1 MRRNGLARW
10 LAWVSLAVCIA
21 LYLPTV
27 GIASLR
33 GERALAMIAA
43 LFVVTP
49 AVGTVVALR
58 QPRNTIGWLLL
69 ATGAVWGIVGAGSEY
84 AELSERESLWASTEI
99 GWVATLFIPSIAV
112 LGAVLV
118 PMLFPDGR
126 LLSRRWRPALLL
138 AGATIVVGA
147 IGYAIRPGPLDL
159 DGTKAEN
166 PFGISGAS
174 WVLYVAW
181 ALLAVGIL
189 IAALSLVLRF
199 RRARGEER
207 QQLKWFAYAGAL
219 VVPAMLGT
227 MSEGI
232 VGTSFVSVA
241 SELAFWSL
249 ILFVLPVAIGLA
261 ILRYRLW
268 DIDLVIQRSLVYG
281 ALWLAIAGIYLGAS
295 LSLGLAASSRVPVWL
310 AVGVTVLATLLFM
323 PARRRLEG
331 AAGRWVLGRREEP
344 LDVVH
349 SFGELL
355 GRADGVTDIV
365 GELARAVTA
374 AVPLTWL
381 QIDGDGVEAVEI
393 GSRSERP
400 IARFPVAFGDE
411 HLGQLHCQLS
421 TGRSLSADESAT
433 LAALARQ
440 AAMGISRAH
449 LASRIVR
456 AQETERRRIERNIHD
471 GAQQEIVALVAKLGL
486 VRNQNGGGEHG
497 RLFEELQGEARSIL
511 VNLRELAQGV
521 HPSVLTD
528 GGLVVAVEDRC
539 SRLPIPVELE
549 VSSQLRSRRL
559 PSDIEATAYYLVTEG
574 LANLLRHSGA
584 SRAGVAVLL
593 AGERLEVAVT
603 DDGCG
608 FEPGDAPAR
617 EGGLQGL
624 ADRLQAIGGSLEV
637 TSTAGQ
643 GTRIAASLPLRVG
656 ARA

>member
-1 MRRNGLARW
+1 M
-10 LAWVSLAVCIA
+10 VAV
-21 LYLPTV
+21 
-27 GIASLR
+27 
-33 GERALAMIAA
+33 

-58 QPRNTIGWLLL
+58 QPRNTLGWLLL
-69 ATGAVWGIVGAGSEY
+69 ATGLVWGIVGAGSEY
-84 AELSERESLWASTEI
+84 AELSEEQTLWASTGI

-118 PMLFPDGR
+118 PLLFPDGR
-126 LLSRRWRPALLL
+126 LLSHRWRPAVLL
-138 AGATIVVGA
+138 AGVTIVVGA
-147 IGYAIRPGPLDL
+147 VGYAVRPGPLDL
-159 DGTKAEN
+159 ETEAEN
-166 PFGISGAS
+166 PFGISGAA

-181 ALLAVGIL
+181 TLLAVGIL
-189 IAALSLVLRF
+189 IAASSLVLRF

-227 MSEGI
+227 MAEGI
-232 VGTSFVSVA
+232 FGPSVVSDA

-249 ILFVLPVAIGLA
+249 ILFVLPVAIGVA

-268 DIDLVIQRSLVYG
+268 DIDVVIQRSLVYG
-281 ALWLAIAGIYLGAS
+281 LLWLVIAGIYLGAS

-310 AVGVTVLATLLFM
+310 AVGVTVLATLLFT

-331 AAGRWVLGRREEP
+331 AAGRWVLGRREQP

-349 SFGELL
+349 SFGEHL
-355 GRADGVTDIV
+355 GRADRATDIAS
-365 GELARAVTA
+365 ELARAVTGA
-374 AVPLTWL
+374 LPLTWL
-381 QIDGDGVEAVEI
+381 QVQGDGVEAIEI
-393 GSRSERP
+393 GSQSERP
-400 IARFPVAFGDE
+400 VARFPLAFGDE
-411 HLGQLHCQLS
+411 RLGQLLCQLPP
-421 TGRSLSADESAT
+421 GRNLSADESAT

-486 VRNQNGGGEHG
+486 ARNQNGDGEHG
-497 RLFEELQGEARSIL
+497 RLLEELQDEARSIL

-539 SRLPIPVELE
+539 SRLPILVDLD
-549 VSSQLRSRRL
+549 VSAELRSRRL
-559 PSDIEATAYYLVTEG
+559 PTDIEATAYYLVTEG

-584 SRAGVAVLL
+584 SRAGVVLRL

-608 FEPGDAPAR
+608 FEPGSTPR

-624 ADRLQAIGGSLEV
+624 ADRLEAIGGSLE
-637 TSTAGQ
+637 
-643 GTRIAASLPLRVG
+643 IASSVGRGARVAARLPLRAG
-656 ARA
+656 ARV